1 MSKMLKVVTISSLAT
16 VVGLSLVVGGITL
29 TATPA
34 QALACVPA
42 PDGTS
47 HLGEYPSDQA
57 CFEACFAIHGED
69 LAAYHWNTT
78 TTCCSCVF

>member
-1 MSKMLKVVTISSLAT
+1 MSKMLKVVAIGSLAT
-16 VVGLSLVVGGITL
+16 AVGLSLVVGGIAL

-42 PDGTS
+42 PNGTS

-57 CFEACFAIHGED
+57 CFEACLAIHGED
-69 LAAYHWNTT
+69 LASYHWNTT